1 MSKSEIWMSVVGGIL
16 ILLGVFKVGL
26 STRRN
31 RWIINLLGETGYRI
45 FLIAIGAIFL
55 VLALFTNV
63 FYE

>member
-63 FYE
+63 LYE